1 MCLIYTK
8 VKNYQ
13 YGNWKKKEETVKKH
27 TPLNEELMKPD
38 INFKDERIKKRENDN
53 DKSLFFKFLDLFK

>member
-8 VKNYQ
+8 IKNYK
-13 YGNWKKKEETVKKH
+13 YSGWKKKEKILKKH

-38 INFKDERIKKRENDN
+38 INFIDERIKKIEKEEN
-53 DKSLFFKFLDLFK
+53 FFSKFLNIFK